1 MQYISSVDRLTGSS
15 PRRADGDD
23 AACDVDN
30 DVVDQQLAAAGRL
43 HQGHRRLVE
52 PLRHL
57 RLLGVAGV
65 RARQL
70 RCQVTR
76 ILNHL
81 FNQLQFFLTIIF
93 RSVLEKSPAYE
104 VFNEEMLR
112 HPTILLTRI

>member
-30 DVVDQQLAAAGRL
+30 DVVDQQLVAAGRL

-65 RARQL
+65 RPCQL

-76 ILNHL
+76 I
-81 FNQLQFFLTIIF
+81 
-93 RSVLEKSPAYE
+93 SVLS
-104 VFNEEMLR
+104 
-112 HPTILLTRI
+112 HPTISIQRSHHTKSA